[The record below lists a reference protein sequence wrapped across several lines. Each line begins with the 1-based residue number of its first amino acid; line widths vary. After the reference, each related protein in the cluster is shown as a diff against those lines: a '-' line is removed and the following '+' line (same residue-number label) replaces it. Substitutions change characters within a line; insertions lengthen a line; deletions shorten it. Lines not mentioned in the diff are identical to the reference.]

1 MEYLPV
7 VTPDEEEILN
17 APLFARRVRDV
28 MAKSLEI
35 PTVEQ
40 KLEDGKLALKM
51 AQMGIRESGRGQ
63 NFDGVAD
70 APPTGWDSLHVVI
83 DEDEDDDEG
92 KSNGYGRGGHEGS
105 ANKDGKIN
113 YSFIDFAGNLN
124 LVS

>member
-63 NFDGVAD
+63 NFDGVTD
-70 APPTGWDSLHVVI
+70 AQPTGWDSLHVVI

-92 KSNGYGRGGHEGS
+92 KSNGYGRGRHEGS